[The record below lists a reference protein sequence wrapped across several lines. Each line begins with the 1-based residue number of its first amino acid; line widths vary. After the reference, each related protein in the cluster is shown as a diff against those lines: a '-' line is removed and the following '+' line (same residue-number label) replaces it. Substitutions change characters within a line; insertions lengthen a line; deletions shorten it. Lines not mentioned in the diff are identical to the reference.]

1 MSFGA
6 VVVEKREGRYVRQVR
21 VSLWFGLSTAALSP
35 APVWKATGHH
45 PEYVSLSPFGMVVS
59 WNWLKPEGP
68 VKSLALKGVATAEPM
83 IAVAKA
89 VNGSVNILVV
99 GCVSALAATPG
110 PFIRTGEGHRRYR
123 RRSDPRILAF
133 DIRFSPPG
141 CSTAHVGHHTR
152 PINSRATLLS
162 YVPSATADIILTSGP
177 SSPPILSCMKG
188 EISSP
193 NGTVPICGE

>member
-99 GCVSALAATPG
+99 GCVSALVVCWTRSRARRLQTSTRNSRFFYTPWRG
-110 PFIRTGEGHRRYR
+110 PPALPTPIWPKNPRL
-123 RRSDPRILAF
+123 RRSF
-133 DIRFSPPG
+133 Q
-141 CSTAHVGHHTR
+141 
-152 PINSRATLLS
+152 
-162 YVPSATADIILTSGP
+162 SAG
-177 SSPPILSCMKG
+177 M
-188 EISSP
+188 
-193 NGTVPICGE
+193 